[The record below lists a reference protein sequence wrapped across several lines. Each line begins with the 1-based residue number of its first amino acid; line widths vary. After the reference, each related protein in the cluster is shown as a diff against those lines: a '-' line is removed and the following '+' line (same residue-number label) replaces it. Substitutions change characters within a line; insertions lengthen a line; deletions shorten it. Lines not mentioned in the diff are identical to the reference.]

1 MLSDP
6 VPLGERPAPQA
17 ASPPGAA
24 KEEKPPPRV
33 RQKPLQFLLLGMW
46 FGLLTGLLETAVFG
60 MRRFLFGL
68 NLGYSRDVFWMAPL
82 AELLFFGILGV
93 VFSLIAWCRPR
104 LVPVRLGVFV
114 FLFLG
119 FFSVLFMFSPQL
131 HKYAGMLLAAGL
143 ATVISHFLAPW
154 VGKFDPY
161 RRHTLRA
168 MLALAGGVGLGTYAW
183 RRHSESRALA
193 KLSPTR
199 ADAPNVLLIVL
210 DTVRAASLSL
220 HGYQRPTTPHLERF
234 AKAGVRFEWAMS
246 TAPWTLASHA
256 TMFTGRYP
264 HELSADWL
272 TPLDAS
278 YPTLAEFFGERGYL
292 TAGFIANTRYCS
304 YEHGLDRGFVHYE
317 DYPVS
322 PEQIVASSSLVRYL
336 STIPALRQTT
346 SDREFPPRKSA
357 AEINRAFLNWVSR
370 KEQRP
375 FFAFLN
381 YFDAHAP
388 YLPPPP
394 FDLQF
399 GRKRASAWNRLA
411 RAEFIPAHELRAM
424 VDGYDGALAYLDTQ
438 LDLLFDELRRQGILD
453 NTLVIITSDHGE
465 EFGEHGLLDHGNS
478 LYLASVHVPLVF
490 HFPGRVPA
498 GQVIRAPVS
507 LRDLAATVMDVLK
520 LQDESPFPG
529 ESLARCWQVPQDPER
544 PNEGPLLSEVNRL
557 PNVPLWLPV
566 SRGNMKSLLV
576 DGWRY
581 IRNGDG
587 QEEVYDMAKDSW
599 EQRDLSS
606 TDEGSRLLPR
616 FRDCLER
623 LLAGRHA

>member
-1 MLSDP
+1 MPSDP

-17 ASPPGAA
+17 ASRLGEA
-24 KEEKPPPRV
+24 KGEKPPPSV
-33 RQKPLQFLLLGMW
+33 RQKPLQILLLGIW
-46 FGLLTGLLETAVFG
+46 FGLLTGLLEAAVFG
-60 MRRFLFGL
+60 VRRFLLGL
-68 NLGYSRDVFWMAPL
+68 NLGYSQDVYWMAPL
-82 AELLFFGILGV
+82 AELLLFSILGL
-93 VFSLIAWCRPR
+93 VFSLIAWCRSGY
-104 LVPVRLGVFV
+104 VPVRLGVFV

-143 ATVISHFLAPW
+143 ATVISHFLAPR
-154 VGKFDPY
+154 VEKFDPY

-168 MLALAGGVGLGTYAW
+168 MLALAGGVGLGTFAW

-234 AKAGVRFEWAMS
+234 AKAGVRFEWALS

-278 YPTLAEFFGERGYL
+278 YPTLAEFFGGRGYL

-304 YEHGLDRGFVHYE
+304 YEHGLDRGFAHYE

-322 PEQIVASSSLVRYL
+322 QEQIVASSSLVRYL
-336 STIPALRQTT
+336 STIPALRMTT
-346 SDREFPPRKSA
+346 GDREFPPRKSA

-375 FFAFLN
+375 FFVFLN

-394 FDLQF
+394 FDLRF
-399 GRKRASAWNRLA
+399 GQRRASAWNRLA

-438 LDLLFDELRRQGILD
+438 LDLLFGELRRQGILD

-478 LYLASVHVPLVF
+478 LYLASVHVPFVI

-498 GQVIRAPVS
+498 DRVIRAPVS
-507 LRDLAATVMDVLK
+507 LRDLAATVMDVLE
-520 LQDESPFPG
+520 LQGESPFPG
-529 ESLARCWQVPQDPER
+529 ESLARFWRGPRDPAR

-566 SRGNMKSLLV
+566 SRGDMKSLLV

-581 IRNGDG
+581 ILNGDG

-599 EQRDLSS
+599 EQRDLSD
-606 TDEGSRLLPR
+606 TDEGSQLLPR
-616 FRDCLER
+616 LRGCLAR
-623 LLAGRHA
+623 LLAVPKA